1 MDVVGKICCDLV
13 GSYSLIA
20 PSLRRFPPG
29 LHDKI
34 VELEGV
40 LHIVGKIRRIG
51 EAAVV
56 FLGNPVGIVDI
67 EKMQVR
73 EKGFVGLLFDE
84 GGCRGN
90 QFCGRGPVLFKVVVK
105 PLVHLVLLAD
115 QAIGDESRRGIS
127 LPLEYLGHGGVA
139 LGEDVVR
146 VEIPVR

>member
-1 MDVVGKICCDLV
+1 MSEIAVLEKLLSVIRGHHDDRPLIDLLGGEQVEQGPQLLVPVGNGGIVELDVVGKICCDLV
-13 GSYSLIA
+13 GSYSLIP

-29 LHDKI
+29 LHDEI

-73 EKGFVGLLFDE
+73 EKGFVGLLFNE
-84 GGCRGN
+84 GGCRATTN
-90 QFCGRGPVLFKVVVK
+90 SAAEALFFSK
-105 PLVHLVLLAD
+105 
-115 QAIGDESRRGIS
+115 
-127 LPLEYLGHGGVA
+127 
-139 LGEDVVR
+139 
-146 VEIPVR
+146 